1 MNRDRRPICIQVG
14 GLFRYFQRYGGY
26 LHKLAI
32 PDQIRIR
39 ILLQEAQHDFQDS
52 ESDDLS

>member
-1 MNRDRRPICIQVG
+1 MNRDRRPICIEVG
-14 GLFRYFQRYGGY
+14 GLFRYLQRSLGY